1 MPTPEEVAYINSL
14 GFIGDAYSL
23 MMMFPASSLDL
34 STYLQAI
41 FYNTEENFKA
51 MYAAYPVILEKY
63 DALKGIIEELGFKF

>member
-1 MPTPEEVAYINSL
+1 MDEVAYINSL
-14 GFIGDAYSL
+14 GFLGDAYSL
-23 MMMFPASSLDL
+23 FFMFPTTATDL

-41 FYNTEENFKA
+41 FYDTKEKFKA